1 MAHLIYL
8 LLAIM
13 CMFCLTQAWVQ
24 RRFSVHDGFVLG
36 GLYFFLMPSLMT
48 LFMGPIEAEGLP
60 IDVFSGARLDIA
72 LFTALCTLP
81 LLVYAML
88 PPVVETSPSPIGMGR
103 LKFYFWIS
111 MSTVL
116 IVFLLSGKS
125 EGRHWAD
132 SSTTDS
138 VLANML
144 SVLLLVLRTYMFALG
159 TIVLGKNRQA
169 LRYLLAYTAV
179 DIFLTG
185 NRIAALYLVVAVLF
199 SGAFSIRRMILPAA
213 LLSVPAVLF
222 LSLYPAFR
230 GVLWSEFGGFSGAWA
245 AATYVVTAYDFSTLG
260 NRFIWY
266 FFEAANVS
274 VFQYLFDTYGH
285 AKNLL
290 DGDTVLIKP
299 LSLLIPRDFWPDKPE
314 GLGIRLGPEIAG
326 IPGLSLNSLLLG
338 EFWVNFGWM
347 APLGIAGVMLLVH
360 AAFWSTPLLRRSD
373 LARFGFLLGFACWRH
388 EFNYFVFCII
398 AGCLL
403 VLVLDPI
410 AERFEPPPET
420 TP

>member
-13 CMFCLTQAWVQ
+13 CIFCLAQAWAQ

-36 GLYFFLMPSLMT
+36 GLYFFLLPALMT
-48 LFMGPIEAEGLP
+48 LLMGPIEAEGLP
-60 IDVFSGARLDIA
+60 INVFTGARLDIA
-72 LFTALCTLP
+72 IFTALCTLP
-81 LLVYAML
+81 LLTYAML
-88 PPVVETSPSPIGMGR
+88 PSVAEISRSPVGMGR
-103 LKFYFWIS
+103 LKFYFWVS
-111 MSTVL
+111 MSTIFV
-116 IVFLLSGKS
+116 VFLLSGKS

-138 VLANML
+138 ALANML

-159 TIVLGKNRQA
+159 TIVLGKDRNA
-169 LRYLLAYTAV
+169 LRYLLIYAAV

-199 SGAFSIRRMILPAA
+199 SGAFSLRRMILPAA

-230 GVLWSEFGGFSGAWA
+230 GVLWSEFGGFSGAWS
-245 AATYVVTAYDFSTLG
+245 AATYVATTYDFSTLG

-285 AKNLL
+285 SKSLL

-338 EFWVNFGWM
+338 EFWVNFGWL
-347 APLGIAGVMLLVH
+347 APLGIAGLMLLVY
-360 AAFWSTPLLRRSD
+360 AVFRSAPVLRRSD
-373 LARFGFLLGFACWRH
+373 IARFGFLLGFASWRH

-410 AERFEPPPET
+410 AEQFVSPSESAP
-420 TP
+420 